1 MKIINNTFLIVIAV
15 SFLVLVGYTYFSNN
29 PNVLAAPSS
38 SISSQSGESPI
49 ESVTKS
55 EDAKISVDTAFL
67 LTLSSL
73 KKITIDTSIFES
85 KAFKKLNDN
94 TVNLEQAQT
103 GRPNPFAPIDA
114 ILASESDS
122 LSVVMTN
129 QPVKVVSKT
138 AVLSGTVTT
147 TEGVVGTYFEYGPT
161 PSLGKVTIQA
171 TPSLIGTFILTVN
184 GLNPQ
189 TTYFYRAVAKV
200 NGTQQY
206 GEIVSFETQ

>member
-15 SFLVLVGYTYFSNN
+15 SFLALGGYTYFSNN

-38 SISSQSGESPI
+38 ISSQSGESPI
-49 ESVTKS
+49 QSVTKS
-55 EDAKISVDTAFL
+55 EDSKISVDTAFL

-85 KAFKKLNDN
+85 KAFKRLNDN
-94 TVNLEQAQT
+94 TVSLEQTQT

-114 ILASESDS
+114 VLASEADS
-122 LSVVMTN
+122 LYVVITN

-161 PSLGKVTIQA
+161 PSLGKVTMQT